1 MSDHPS
7 IAAIQNRVARHFG
20 VRVADIR
27 SDRRGQAIVWPRHV
41 AIWLCRELT
50 PCSLPKIALQFGRRD
65 HTTVMYAI
73 RRVQDRM
80 ERRPDEASAIR
91 ALAKELAE
99 EGASPLEDA
108 DVEREAI
115 LGQLARLLGRRSDL
129 LAEAGRLDREI
140 DELGRVLW
148 GAPETVADN
157 QMECGE

>member
-7 IAAIQNRVARHFG
+7 IAAIQNRVARQFG

-41 AIWLCRELT
+41 AMWLCRELT
-50 PCSLPKIALQFGRRD
+50 PHSLPQIARHFGGRD

-73 RRVQDRM
+73 RRIEDRM

-99 EGASPLEDA
+99 EGAGPPENVDA
-108 DVEREAI
+108 EREAI

-140 DELGRVLW
+140 DKLGRVLW
-148 GAPETVADN
+148 DAPETVADN
-157 QMECGE
+157 QTECGE

>member
-1 MSDHPS
+1 MSEHPS
-7 IAAIQNRVARHFG
+7 IGSIQNRVARHFG

-27 SDRRGQAIVWPRHV
+27 SARRGQAIVWPRHV

-50 PCSLPKIALQFGRRD
+50 PHSLPEIARQFGGRD

-80 ERRPDEASAIR
+80 ERRPEEASAIGGM
-91 ALAKELAE
+91 AKELAE

-115 LGQLARLLGRRSDL
+115 LEQLARLMGRRNDL
-129 LAEAGRLDREI
+129 LAEAHRLDREI
-140 DELGRVLW
+140 DKLGSVLW
-148 GAPETVADN
+148 GAPETVVDN
-157 QMECGE
+157 TLEGDG